1 MKRTCSGRTT
11 ATRGPRFL
19 GRHPTPPPEDKVHLG
34 PVPHQR
40 PCATCRAKAGF
51 GEVQAA
57 VQGERQ
63 ALGAARP
70 RRCAGW
76 WRRRGS
82 QARAHPARGRA
93 EGVGAE
99 VLCELQPGRPAV
111 GAALHVC
118 AGAGG
123 RWEDAAR
130 STVPA
135 VRGAR
140 RRRRR
145 AGERGGGHAT
155 ERLTQEREHAP
166 SQPTWGGAYHARSA
180 RVKMKLGKERK

>member
-1 MKRTCSGRTT
+1 MLHHKLYVQQSQRASERLFCDSAGACCKSRRSSMCG
-11 ATRGPRFL
+11 ATHRR
-19 GRHPTPPPEDKVHLG
+19 
-34 PVPHQR
+34 
-40 PCATCRAKAGF
+40 ATCRAKAGF

-70 RRCAGW
+70 RQCAGW

-93 EGVGAE
+93 EGTGAE

-155 ERLTQEREHAP
+155 ERLTQERGHAP
-166 SQPTWGGAYHARSA
+166 SQPACRRNCHARSA
-180 RVKMKLGKERK
+180 RVKMKLEK